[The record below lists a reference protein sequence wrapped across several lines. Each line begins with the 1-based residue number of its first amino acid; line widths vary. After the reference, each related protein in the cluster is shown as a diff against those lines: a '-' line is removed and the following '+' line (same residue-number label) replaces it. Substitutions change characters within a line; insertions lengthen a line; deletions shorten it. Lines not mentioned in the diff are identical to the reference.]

1 VLGILSGLQLM
12 KYNKWE
18 PIVSGKF
25 ERWVHLW
32 NYAEDGMAEMRNFL
46 FRIIEVNVRD
56 AMGATKW

>member
-1 VLGILSGLQLM
+1 M